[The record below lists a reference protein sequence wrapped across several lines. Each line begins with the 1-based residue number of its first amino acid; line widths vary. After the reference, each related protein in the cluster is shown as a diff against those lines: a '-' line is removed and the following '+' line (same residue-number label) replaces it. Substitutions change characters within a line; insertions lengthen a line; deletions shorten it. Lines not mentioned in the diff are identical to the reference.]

1 MENKRIFPITFSIPD
16 EKIVTSIPK
25 KKFIL
30 ANYIPIGVGEST
42 YVYDNEN
49 DYYNGYKNSLFAIT
63 KKKGGWDCM
72 RHYEILACG
81 CIPYFEN
88 LDKCPE
94 KTLFNFP
101 KKLIL
106 ETNKFYDFLTSK
118 YNISNNNNIY
128 QLSKEE
134 LCKCYE
140 YIELL
145 LQYTR
150 SYLTTKDTAH
160 YIIQKTITSLEDN
173 ILYICN
179 PPDGDYLRCLT
190 LHGFKKLYG
199 KKCDEY
205 PFLPH
210 IYTNCEDT
218 YNLDCKKLHGRGF
231 TYTKL
236 LNENGYYKNN
246 SEEEIINNIK
256 NKKYNLII
264 YSSLHTEKQ
273 NHDHILID
281 IVNQYYPKDR
291 VVFFCG
297 EDGHLPHYLTKFCLV
312 DEYCELGYNCFVRE
326 L

>member
-1 MENKRIFPITFSIPD
+1 MENKFTFPIAFSIPE
-16 EKIVTSIPK
+16 EKLMNTIPT

-30 ANYIPIGVGEST
+30 ANYIPVGVGEST
-42 YVYDNEN
+42 YIYDSEN

-81 CIPYFEN
+81 CIPYFIDLEQ
-88 LDKCPE
+88 CPSN
-94 KTLFNFP
+94 TLFNFP
-101 KKLIL
+101 KQLIL
-106 ETNKFYDFLTSK
+106 TTNKFYNFLINK
-118 YNISNNNNIY
+118 YNIHHNNSIE
-128 QLSKEE
+128 QLNKEE
-134 LCKCYE
+134 LNKCYE
-140 YIELL
+140 YIQILL
-145 LQYTR
+145 DYTK
-150 SYLTTKDTAH
+150 SYLTTTNIAQH
-160 YIIQKTITSLEDN
+160 IIEKTHTSLEDN

-190 LHGFKKLYG
+190 LHGFKQLYG
-199 KKCDEY
+199 KKCEEY

-210 IYTNCEDT
+210 IYTNCEDV
-218 YNLDCKKLHGRGF
+218 LDCKKLHGRGF

-236 LNENGYYKNN
+236 LDKNEYYTHN

-264 YSSLHTEKQ
+264 YSSLHKEKP

-281 IVNQYYPKDR
+281 LVNEHYPKNR
-291 VVFFCG
+291 VVFLCG
-297 EDGHLPHYLTKFCLV
+297 EDGHLPHYLTKFCPV
-312 DEYCELGYNCFVRE
+312 NEYGRLGYNCFVRE

>member
-1 MENKRIFPITFSIPD
+1 MENKRVFPITFSIPD
-16 EKIVTSIPK
+16 EKIVKYIPT

-30 ANYIPIGVGEST
+30 ANYIPIGVGETT
-42 YVYDNEN
+42 YIYDNEN
-49 DYYNGYKNSLFAIT
+49 DYYNDYKNSLFAIT

-81 CIPYFEN
+81 CIPYFID
-88 LDKCPE
+88 LDQCP
-94 KTLFNFP
+94 KNALFNFP
-101 KKLIL
+101 KELIL
-106 ETNKFYDFLTSK
+106 TTNKFYEFLKNK
-118 YNISNNNNIY
+118 YNISSNNNII
-128 QLSKEE
+128 QLNKEE
-134 LCKCYE
+134 VDKCYE

-145 LQYTR
+145 LKYTK
-150 SYLTTKDTAH
+150 SYLTTKDIAQ
-160 YIIQKTITSLEDN
+160 YIIQKTNTSLDDN
-173 ILYICN
+173 VLYICN

-190 LHGFKKLYG
+190 LHGLKKLYG

-205 PFLPH
+205 PFLPYL
-210 IYTNCEDT
+210 YTNCEDK

-236 LNENGYYKNN
+236 LNENDYYNIN
-246 SEEEIINNIK
+246 SQEEIIHNIK

-264 YSSLHTEKQ
+264 YSSLHKEKP

-297 EDGHLPHYLTKFCLV
+297 EDGHLPHYLTKICIAP
-312 DEYCELGYNCFVRE
+312 EYCELGYNCFVRE